1 MKKSEPPK
9 ARAVED
15 LSMLELF
22 RTEAESQTALLSA
35 GLLALE
41 RAPATTEQLEAL
53 MRAAHS
59 YKGAARIVNLE
70 AGIAVAHGLEDYF
83 VAAQKNRLTPC
94 QAHINILLRGV
105 DWLADL
111 GKQDDQGL
119 VTWEQRHQAPLEQ
132 WRREVRAIIETP
144 SDAFPP
150 IKISSVPASGD
161 TTHFRSAEITPTTR
175 SAESAEAVERY
186 LRLSAEN
193 LNRLLALAGETLVE
207 SRWLRPFTAQ
217 LQRLKRQHTEL
228 EATLHRLQYRA
239 PSAPSPAPQELASAA
254 QQTRELARQ
263 LEERLQELDQHERRT
278 AQLANRLYLEAL
290 RTRMRPFGDGV
301 RHFPR
306 MVRDLAQSLG
316 KQVRFEI
323 LGENTQVD
331 RDILERLEAPLTH
344 LLRNAVDHGTEPPA
358 LRLEQGKP
366 AEATIR
372 LEARHSAGMLQI
384 TLTDDG
390 PGLDAQQVRDA
401 INHRKLIAPSAVE
414 KMSEP
419 ELLQFL
425 FLPGFTLRKTV
436 TEISGRGVG
445 LDIVQT
451 MIRSVR
457 GSVRVSTLK
466 GRGMRIQLQLPLT
479 LSVFRAL
486 LVEIGGEPYAFP
498 LTQIVNS
505 LKLSRDRILSLEGQ
519 PHFRQG
525 DQHIGLV
532 NAQQILDVS
541 FPVEDQAEE
550 LALVVLGAAN
560 QRYGLQVD
568 RFLGER
574 ELVVQPLDP
583 RLGKIKDISAAALMD
598 DGAPVLIVDV
608 EDLLRSIDKFVASGR
623 HTAIPPALLPAAG
636 HREKRIL
643 VVEDSLTVREL
654 ERKLLEAAGYAADVA
669 VDGMDGWNA
678 VRAGSYDLVITDVD
692 MPRLDGIELTILIKQ
707 EERLKLTPVMIVSY
721 KDREEDRLRGLNAG
735 ADYYLTKGS
744 FQDATLIQAVADLI
758 GEANQ

>member
-1 MKKSEPPK
+1 M
-9 ARAVED
+9 AD
-15 LSMLELF
+15 LTMLELF
-22 RTEAESQTALLSA
+22 RTEAESQTALLNA
-35 GLLALE
+35 GILALE
-41 RAPATTEQLEAL
+41 RTPATPEQLESL

-70 AGIAVAHGLEDYF
+70 AGIQVAHALEDYF
-83 VAAQKNRLTPC
+83 VAAQQNRLTPRPEHTN
-94 QAHINILLRGV
+94 ALLRGV
-105 DWLADL
+105 DWLAEL
-111 GKQDDQGL
+111 GKQADKNPAN
-119 VTWEQRHQAPLEQ
+119 WEKRHQAHLEQ
-132 WRREVRAIIETP
+132 WLLEIHAIIAAPTGE
-144 SDAFPP
+144 FPP
-150 IKISSVPASGD
+150 IKITDAPASGD
-161 TTHFRSAEITPTTR
+161 TTHFRSAEIATATGAAPPAETT
-175 SAESAEAVERY
+175 ERY

-193 LNRLLALAGETLVE
+193 LNRLLALASETLVE

-217 LQRLKRQHTEL
+217 LQRIKRQQTAL
-228 EATLHRLQYRA
+228 EATLDQLRHNDVDPVRQQ
-239 PSAPSPAPQELASAA
+239 SAANAA
-254 QQTRELARQ
+254 QQIRELSQQ

-301 RHFPR
+301 QHFHR

-323 LGENTQVD
+323 LGETTQVD

-344 LLRNAVDHGTEPPA
+344 LLRNAVDHGAETPA
-358 LRLEQGKP
+358 VRLEQGKP
-366 AEATIR
+366 PEATIR

-384 TLTDDG
+384 TLADDG
-390 PGLDAQQVRDA
+390 PGLDPQQVREA
-401 INHRKLIAPSAVE
+401 INRRKLIAPAAVE
-414 KMSEP
+414 TMTEP

-425 FLPGFTLRKTV
+425 FLPGFTLRETV

-445 LDIVQT
+445 LDIVQN

-479 LSVFRAL
+479 LSVLRAL

-498 LTQIVNS
+498 LTQIVSS
-505 LKLSRDRILSLEGQ
+505 LKLPRPQILTLEGQ
-519 PHFRQG
+519 PHFRRG
-525 DQHIGLV
+525 DQYIGLL

-541 FPVEDQAEE
+541 GATPDSSGDLSLIILSGPDQH
-550 LALVVLGAAN
+550 
-560 QRYGLQVD
+560 YGLQVD

-608 EDLLRSIDKFVASGR
+608 EDLLRSIDKFATSGR
-623 HTAIPPALLPAAG
+623 HTAIPPATGPATG
-636 HREKRIL
+636 HRQKRVL

-654 ERKLLEAAGYAADVA
+654 ERKLLDAAGYVADVA

-678 VRAGSYDLVITDVD
+678 VRAGDYDLVITDVD
-692 MPRLDGIELTILIKQ
+692 MPRLDGIELTTLIKN
-707 EERLKLTPVMIVSY
+707 EERLRLIPVMIVSY

-744 FQDATLIQAVADLI
+744 FQDETLIRAVVDLI
-758 GEANQ
+758 GEAGW